1 MVPSAFVVLDE
12 LPLTANGKLDRRALP
27 APAAGTAGTEYMAP
41 ETDTERVLVAIW
53 SEVLGAER
61 VGTTD
66 GYFELGGDSVQ
77 SLLISSQATALFD
90 VAVSPREVMTA
101 RTVAGLAELVENKIL
116 SEVELAEFDDRSN
129 DDRSRRPR

>member
-1 MVPSAFVVLDE
+1 
-12 LPLTANGKLDRRALP
+12 
-27 APAAGTAGTEYMAP
+27 MAP